1 LAKKEEE
8 TKYLSVQI
16 TMAAWEKLDAIAKE
30 RGRTKDSIYKEVV
43 AKGLEL
49 LENETETKS

>member
-1 LAKKEEE
+1 MKKEEE